1 RAGCSERPIHS
12 PPIQISVHPFMLGY
26 LRSYPSDLMNIC
38 LRWRSA
44 FIMPIRVISVP
55 LFILP
60 LIHDPQTLSTF
71 LLPARWSG

>member
-1 RAGCSERPIHS
+1 
-12 PPIQISVHPFMLGY
+12 
-26 LRSYPSDLMNIC
+26 MNIC

-55 LFILP
+55 FFILP